1 MNRILVCAKPKGLIF
16 DANTITMASP
26 SLSGIL
32 DKFQKEMDDVK
43 CQQAAM
49 QQGQDSLQK
58 KHDNM
63 QATHDN
69 LYAETRPTVKA
80 SLRVREDVLVDTNA
94 RL

>member
-1 MNRILVCAKPKGLIF
+1 MNKILVYANPEGIIF
-16 DANTITMASP
+16 DVCTMTMASP
-26 SLSGIL
+26 KVFNIL
-32 DKFQKEMDDVK
+32 DKFQKEIDDVK